1 MRWRWRSATCGAGER
16 PTGSPRRFNA
26 RECRCPPVTCRC
38 TGNVD
43 GGRAASGERL
53 SDCGPIVIAFVEGEV
68 DALAPDA
75 AVVKVGGVGLLVHC
89 TPGTLAELTVGQPAR
104 LSTSLIVREDSLTL
118 YGFADDDE
126 RTVFELVQTASGVGP
141 RVAQAMLATHRPD
154 TLRTIFATQD
164 LKALTLVPGIGP
176 KGAQKLLI
184 ELKGRLGAPS
194 GAVPAQGAAPA
205 GVTPWRGQLLEALT
219 GLGWTARD
227 AEAALAE
234 VEPVAAEAAAR
245 GESPQLPVLLRA
257 ALRSLKR

>member
-1 MRWRWRSATCGAGER
+1 MIASVRGRVAAFSPDGA
-16 PTGSPRRFNA
+16 
-26 RECRCPPVTCRC
+26 
-38 TGNVD
+38 
-43 GGRAASGERL
+43 
-53 SDCGPIVIAFVEGEV
+53 VIE
-68 DALAPDA
+68 
-75 AVVKVGGVGLLVHC
+75 VGGVGLAVHC
-89 TPGTLAELTVGQPAR
+89 TPGTLAGLRVGADAR
-104 LSTSLIVREDSLTL
+104 LATSLVVREDSLTL

-126 RTVFELVQTASGVGP
+126 RTVFELLQTASGVGP
-141 RVAQAMLATHRPD
+141 RLAQAMLATHRPD

-184 ELKGRLGAPS
+184 ELKGRLGDPS
-194 GAVPAQGAAPA
+194 GVPVRSGASSSGAAP

-227 AEAALAE
+227 AEAALAD
-234 VEPVAAEAAAR
+234 VEPVAAEAEAR

>member
-1 MRWRWRSATCGAGER
+1 
-16 PTGSPRRFNA
+16 
-26 RECRCPPVTCRC
+26 
-38 TGNVD
+38 
-43 GGRAASGERL
+43 
-53 SDCGPIVIAFVEGEV
+53 VIAFVEGEI
-68 DALAPDA
+68 DALAPDT

-89 TPGTLAELTVGQPAR
+89 APGTLAELTVGQKAR
-104 LSTSLIVREDSLTL
+104 LATSLIVREDSLTL
-118 YGFADDDE
+118 YGFTDDDE

-184 ELKGRLGAPS
+184 ELKGRLGAPT
-194 GAVPAQGAAPA
+194 GAVPAQGGTGGAPA

-234 VEPVAAEAAAR
+234 VEPVAAEAEAR

>member
-1 MRWRWRSATCGAGER
+1 M
-16 PTGSPRRFNA
+16 
-26 RECRCPPVTCRC
+26 
-38 TGNVD
+38 
-43 GGRAASGERL
+43 
-53 SDCGPIVIAFVEGEV
+53 IAFVEGEV

-89 TPGTLAELTVGQPAR
+89 APGTLAGLTVGQNAR
-104 LSTSLIVREDSLTL
+104 LATTLVVREDSLTL

-126 RTVFELVQTASGVGP
+126 RVVFELLQTASGVGP

-154 TLRTIFATQD
+154 TLRTVFATQD
-164 LKALTLVPGIGP
+164 AKALTLVPGIGP

-184 ELKGRLGAPS
+184 ELKGRLGAPTGLPAQANGS
-194 GAVPAQGAAPA
+194 GAGSPAP

-227 AEAALAE
+227 AESALSE
-234 VEPVAAEAAAR
+234 VEPVAAEAEAR

>member
-1 MRWRWRSATCGAGER
+1 M
-16 PTGSPRRFNA
+16 
-26 RECRCPPVTCRC
+26 
-38 TGNVD
+38 
-43 GGRAASGERL
+43 
-53 SDCGPIVIAFVEGEV
+53 IAFVEGEV
-68 DALAPDA
+68 DSVAPDG

-89 TPGTLAELTVGQPAR
+89 APGTLADLTVGQVAR
-104 LSTSLIVREDSLTL
+104 LATSLIVREDSLTL

-126 RTVFELVQTASGVGP
+126 RLVFELVQTASGVGP

-184 ELKGRLGAPS
+184 ELKGRLGAPTGSSLAQTGGSATGVGS
-194 GAVPAQGAAPA
+194 GAGL
-205 GVTPWRGQLLEALT
+205 TPWRGQLLEALT

-227 AEAALAE
+227 AELALID
-234 VEPVAAEAAAR
+234 VEPLAAAAETA
-245 GESPQLPVLLRA
+245 GEAPKLPDLLRA

>member
-1 MRWRWRSATCGAGER
+1 M
-16 PTGSPRRFNA
+16 
-26 RECRCPPVTCRC
+26 
-38 TGNVD
+38 
-43 GGRAASGERL
+43 
-53 SDCGPIVIAFVEGEV
+53 IAFVEGQV

-89 TPGTLAELTVGQPAR
+89 APGTLAQLTVGQQAR
-104 LSTSLIVREDSLTL
+104 LATSLIVREDSLTL

-126 RTVFELVQTASGVGP
+126 RTVFELLQTASGVGP
-141 RVAQAMLATHRPD
+141 RLAQAMLATHRPD

-164 LKALTLVPGIGP
+164 QRALTLVPGIGP

-194 GAVPAQGAAPA
+194 GAAAQGASGGPAAGSAAP

-227 AEAALAE
+227 AEAALAD
-234 VEPVAAEAAAR
+234 VEPVAAEAEAR
-245 GESPQLPVLLRA
+245 GDTPQLPVLLRA

>member
-1 MRWRWRSATCGAGER
+1 M
-16 PTGSPRRFNA
+16 
-26 RECRCPPVTCRC
+26 
-38 TGNVD
+38 
-43 GGRAASGERL
+43 
-53 SDCGPIVIAFVEGEV
+53 IAFVEGEV

-89 TPGTLAELTVGQPAR
+89 APGTLAELTVGQKAR
-104 LSTSLIVREDSLTL
+104 LATSLIVREDSLTL
-118 YGFADDDE
+118 YGFTGDDE
-126 RTVFELVQTASGVGP
+126 RIVFELLQTASGVGP
-141 RVAQAMLATHRPD
+141 RLAQAMLATHRPD

-164 LKALTLVPGIGP
+164 VKALTLVPGIGP

-194 GAVPAQGAAPA
+194 GVPAQGGSAGSAAGGAAP

-219 GLGWTARD
+219 GLGWTSRD

-234 VEPVAAEAAAR
+234 VEPVAAEAESR
-245 GESPQLPVLLRA
+245 GETPQLPVLLRA

>member
-1 MRWRWRSATCGAGER
+1 M
-16 PTGSPRRFNA
+16 
-26 RECRCPPVTCRC
+26 
-38 TGNVD
+38 
-43 GGRAASGERL
+43 
-53 SDCGPIVIAFVEGEV
+53 IAFVEGEI

-89 TPGTLAELTVGQPAR
+89 APGTLAELTVGQKAR
-104 LSTSLIVREDSLTL
+104 LATSLIVREDSLTL
-118 YGFADDDE
+118 YGFTGDDE
-126 RTVFELVQTASGVGP
+126 RAVFELLQTASGVGP
-141 RVAQAMLATHRPD
+141 RLAQAMLATHRPD

-164 LKALTLVPGIGP
+164 VKALTLVPGIGP

-194 GAVPAQGAAPA
+194 GVPAQGGSAGSAAGGAAP

-219 GLGWTARD
+219 GLGWTSRD

-234 VEPVAAEAAAR
+234 VEPVAAEAESR
-245 GESPQLPVLLRA
+245 GETPQLPVLLRA

>member
-1 MRWRWRSATCGAGER
+1 M
-16 PTGSPRRFNA
+16 
-26 RECRCPPVTCRC
+26 
-38 TGNVD
+38 
-43 GGRAASGERL
+43 
-53 SDCGPIVIAFVEGEV
+53 IAFVEGQV
-68 DALAPDA
+68 DSLAPDA

-89 TPGTLAELTVGQPAR
+89 APGTLAELTVGQSAR

-141 RVAQAMLATHRPD
+141 RLAQAMLATHRPD

-194 GAVPAQGAAPA
+194 GGGAAAQVGGGAAA
-205 GVTPWRGQLLEALT
+205 GATPWRGQLLEALT

-227 AEAALAE
+227 AEAALAD
-234 VEPVAAEAAAR
+234 VEPVAAEAEAR
-245 GESPQLPVLLRA
+245 GESPALPVLLRA

>member
-1 MRWRWRSATCGAGER
+1 
-16 PTGSPRRFNA
+16 
-26 RECRCPPVTCRC
+26 
-38 TGNVD
+38 
-43 GGRAASGERL
+43 
-53 SDCGPIVIAFVEGEV
+53 
-68 DALAPDA
+68 
-75 AVVKVGGVGLLVHC
+75 
-89 TPGTLAELTVGQPAR
+89 
-104 LSTSLIVREDSLTL
+104 
-118 YGFADDDE
+118 
-126 RTVFELVQTASGVGP
+126 
-141 RVAQAMLATHRPD
+141 MLATHRPD

-194 GAVPAQGAAPA
+194 GGAGSAGTAAGAAS

-234 VEPVAAEAAAR
+234 VEPVAAEAQAR
-245 GESPQLPVLLRA
+245 GEAPQLPVLLRA

>member
-1 MRWRWRSATCGAGER
+1 
-16 PTGSPRRFNA
+16 
-26 RECRCPPVTCRC
+26 
-38 TGNVD
+38 
-43 GGRAASGERL
+43 
-53 SDCGPIVIAFVEGEV
+53 VIAFVEGQV

-126 RTVFELVQTASGVGP
+126 RIVFELVQTASGVGP

-194 GAVPAQGAAPA
+194 GGGASAQGAAGRSAP

-227 AEAALAE
+227 AEAALAD
-234 VEPVAAEAAAR
+234 VEPVAAEAEAR
-245 GESPQLPVLLRA
+245 GESPALPVLLRA

>member
-1 MRWRWRSATCGAGER
+1 M
-16 PTGSPRRFNA
+16 
-26 RECRCPPVTCRC
+26 
-38 TGNVD
+38 
-43 GGRAASGERL
+43 
-53 SDCGPIVIAFVEGEV
+53 IAFVEGRV

-89 TPGTLAELTVGQPAR
+89 APGTLAELTVGEQAR
-104 LSTSLIVREDSLTL
+104 LATSLIVREDSLTL

-126 RTVFELVQTASGVGP
+126 RTVFELLQTASGVGP
-141 RVAQAMLATHRPD
+141 RLAQAMLATHRPD

-194 GAVPAQGAAPA
+194 GVPARGPGGSASAGSAP

-219 GLGWTARD
+219 GLGWNNRD

-234 VEPVAAEAAAR
+234 VEPVAAEAESR
-245 GESPQLPVLLRA
+245 GETPQLPVLLRA

>member
-1 MRWRWRSATCGAGER
+1 
-16 PTGSPRRFNA
+16 
-26 RECRCPPVTCRC
+26 
-38 TGNVD
+38 
-43 GGRAASGERL
+43 
-53 SDCGPIVIAFVEGEV
+53 VIAFVEGEV
-68 DALAPDA
+68 DALAPDT

-89 TPGTLAELTVGQPAR
+89 APGTLAELTVGQKAR
-104 LSTSLIVREDSLTL
+104 LATSLIVREDSLTL

-184 ELKGRLGAPS
+184 ELKGRLGAPT
-194 GAVPAQGAAPA
+194 GAVPAQSGSGSAAPGLA
-205 GVTPWRGQLLEALT
+205 PWRGQLLEALT

-227 AEAALAE
+227 AETALAD
-234 VEPVAAEAAAR
+234 VEPVAAEAEAR
-245 GESPQLPVLLRA
+245 GEAPALPVLLRA

>member
-1 MRWRWRSATCGAGER
+1 M
-16 PTGSPRRFNA
+16 
-26 RECRCPPVTCRC
+26 
-38 TGNVD
+38 
-43 GGRAASGERL
+43 
-53 SDCGPIVIAFVEGEV
+53 IAFVEGEV
-68 DALAPDA
+68 DAVAPDA
-75 AVVKVGGVGLLVHC
+75 AVVKVGGVGLLLHC
-89 TPGTLAELTVGQPAR
+89 SPGTLAQLTVGQKTR
-104 LSTSLIVREDSLTL
+104 LAASLIVREDSLTL
-118 YGFADDDE
+118 YGFPDDDE
-126 RTVFELVQTASGVGP
+126 RTVFELLQTASGVGP
-141 RVAQAMLATHRPD
+141 RLAQAMLATHRPD

-194 GAVPAQGAAPA
+194 GVPAQGGSTGAATTASP

-234 VEPVAAEAAAR
+234 VEPVAAESESR

>member
-1 MRWRWRSATCGAGER
+1 
-16 PTGSPRRFNA
+16 
-26 RECRCPPVTCRC
+26 
-38 TGNVD
+38 
-43 GGRAASGERL
+43 
-53 SDCGPIVIAFVEGEV
+53 VIAFVEGEI
-68 DALAPDA
+68 DTLAPDA

-89 TPGTLAELTVGQPAR
+89 APGTLAGLTVGQSAR
-104 LSTSLIVREDSLTL
+104 LATSLIVREESLTL
-118 YGFADDDE
+118 YGFPDEDE
-126 RTVFELVQTASGVGP
+126 RTVFELLQTASGVGP

-194 GAVPAQGAAPA
+194 GAVPAQGPGGAPPA

-234 VEPVAAEAAAR
+234 VEPVAAEAEAR

>member
-1 MRWRWRSATCGAGER
+1 M
-16 PTGSPRRFNA
+16 
-26 RECRCPPVTCRC
+26 
-38 TGNVD
+38 
-43 GGRAASGERL
+43 
-53 SDCGPIVIAFVEGEV
+53 IAFVEGQI

-89 TPGTLAELTVGQPAR
+89 APGTLAELTVGQQAR
-104 LSTSLIVREDSLTL
+104 LATSLIVREDSLTL

-126 RTVFELVQTASGVGP
+126 RTVFELLQTASGVGP

-164 LKALTLVPGIGP
+164 ARALTLVPGIGP

-194 GAVPAQGAAPA
+194 AVAAKGGSAGSAAGSAAP

-227 AEAALAE
+227 AEAALAD
-234 VEPVAAEAAAR
+234 VEPVAAEAEAR
-245 GESPQLPVLLRA
+245 GETPQLPVLLRA